1 MGRRRHHRR
10 AAVCSAWAAKL
21 QRQHP
26 RWLLRQRRAS
36 RRHCRSAAAA
46 VACGARAHAAT
57 APLPQRSPAYN
68 CALQAAAAAA
78 LVGLQFIARLRPI
91 VLQFRGVSHS
101 SYLAAT
107 DLVNDLLSPFKVT
120 VLFLRLLSKQTPVT
134 CSRTRQCLDFWNWVL
149 TRISFLTKRQE
160 ATHVSPI
167 IGPHTWY
174 RLGWVHIPM
183 GQLG

>member
-1 MGRRRHHRR
+1 MYVYSTYNVAIISPSSGFLRDELHGSPPPPPPPRR
-10 AAVCSAWAAKL
+10 SL
-21 QRQHP
+21 QRMGSKAATAASSLTAAPAP
-26 RWLLRQRRAS
+26 RITPPLPQRCGSSSMRCPGACC
-36 RRHCRSAAAA
+36 HCAAAAA
-46 VACGARAHAAT
+46 VAA
-57 APLPQRSPAYN
+57 AYN

-134 CSRTRQCLDFWNWVL
+134 CSRTRQCLDF
-149 TRISFLTKRQE
+149 
-160 ATHVSPI
+160 
-167 IGPHTWY
+167 
-174 RLGWVHIPM
+174 
-183 GQLG
+183 

>member
-1 MGRRRHHRR
+1 MGRRRRHHRR

-26 RWLLRQRRAS
+26 RWLLRQRRAT
-36 RRHCRSAAAA
+36 RRALPQRCGSSSMRCPGACCHCAAAAAA
-46 VACGARAHAAT
+46 VAA
-57 APLPQRSPAYN
+57 AYN

-167 IGPHTWY
+167 IGPY
-174 RLGWVHIPM
+174 LV
-183 GQLG
+183 